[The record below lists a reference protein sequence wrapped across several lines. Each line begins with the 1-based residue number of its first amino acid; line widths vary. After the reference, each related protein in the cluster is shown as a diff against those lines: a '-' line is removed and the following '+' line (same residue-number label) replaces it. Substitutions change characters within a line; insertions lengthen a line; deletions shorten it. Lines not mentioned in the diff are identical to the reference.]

1 MSNTRDSYQNPLV
14 TRYASPEMSAVFGD
28 QKRFST
34 WRELWI
40 ALATAEQ
47 ELGLNIT
54 DQQIEEMRS
63 VASQIDFD
71 KAAVY
76 EKNLRHDVMA
86 HVHTFGDAAPSAMP
100 IIHLG
105 ATSCFI
111 TDNTDLILI
120 RDALQLT
127 ILKLVSAIE
136 RLAKVAATHRDLACL
151 GFTHFQ
157 PAQPTTVGKRISLWI
172 YDLIMDLEEL
182 EYRLQQLR
190 CRSIKGTT
198 GTQASFLNLFEG
210 DHSKVKQ
217 LEKRVAE
224 LMGFEKAY
232 AVSGQTYTRKVDSQ
246 ILDTLSGVGQ
256 SIHKLA
262 SDIRLLANRKE
273 VEEPFEK
280 SQIGSSAM
288 AYKRNPMR
296 CERLCS
302 LARYVMAMPQAS
314 AQTVATQWLERTLD
328 DSAVRR
334 IIIPQSFLA
343 VDAILTLLANVADG
357 MVVYPKVVEK
367 NLNAE
372 LPFMATENI
381 MMQGVK
387 AGGDRQELHER
398 IRELSIQAGQRI
410 KMEGLDNDL
419 LERIKQDPLFQS
431 VDVEA
436 VVKPEAFVGRA
447 PEQVDEFL
455 ADYVQP
461 KVEAYR
467 EKLAALQQAEIKV

>member
-1 MSNTRDSYQNPLV
+1 M
-14 TRYASPEMSAVFGD
+14 
-28 QKRFST
+28 
-34 WRELWI
+34 
-40 ALATAEQ
+40 
-47 ELGLNIT
+47 
-54 DQQIEEMRS
+54 
-63 VASQIDFD
+63 
-71 KAAVY
+71 
-76 EKNLRHDVMA
+76 
-86 HVHTFGDAAPSAMP
+86 
-100 IIHLG
+100 
-105 ATSCFI
+105 
-111 TDNTDLILI
+111 
-120 RDALQLT
+120 
-127 ILKLVSAIE
+127 
-136 RLAKVAATHRDLACL
+136 
-151 GFTHFQ
+151 
-157 PAQPTTVGKRISLWI
+157 
-172 YDLIMDLEEL
+172 
-182 EYRLQQLR
+182 
-190 CRSIKGTT
+190 
-198 GTQASFLNLFEG
+198 
-210 DHSKVKQ
+210 
-217 LEKRVAE
+217 
-224 LMGFEKAY
+224 
-232 AVSGQTYTRKVDSQ
+232 
-246 ILDTLSGVGQ
+246 
-256 SIHKLA
+256 
-262 SDIRLLANRKE
+262 
-273 VEEPFEK
+273 
-280 SQIGSSAM
+280 
-288 AYKRNPMR
+288 
-296 CERLCS
+296 
-302 LARYVMAMPQAS
+302 
-314 AQTVATQWLERTLD
+314 D

>member
-296 CERLCS
+296 CERMCS